1 MMADMDASSTIGA
14 IETGMTY
21 GYKLVLF
28 LLLLIIPLFLIQE
41 VSGRIGVA
49 TKKGLGE
56 VIREN
61 YDRKIALLLTLPMFL
76 TDMATYTIEYLG
88 AALGLAILGIPPLI
102 GVFII
107 FLVHIL
113 ILIKRE
119 YIFTERILLGV
130 SLVMIIG
137 FALTLLKRGIVNEP
151 LFYFS
156 PTPQY
161 IFFLSANAGAVIM
174 PFMLFFQAS
183 ATAEKMISVNIEKK
197 KAIKLMRIETL
208 IGGIV
213 TELLMV
219 IVEMASTGLDEPSIY
234 SPKSFENAF
243 SLIAGPLSPYIFSIG
258 LVSSA
263 FLALVVISLG
273 SAWGAAEALSIP
285 RNRIFMLYLFE
296 SIPALVITILT
307 PAPQLG
313 NEILNLLS
321 YFTLIVLGPA
331 IVMGLIARN
340 KRIMGEYT
348 TNRWNNV
355 AYWLSVI
362 IISTLG
368 ILSLL

>member
-1 MMADMDASSTIGA
+1 
-14 IETGMTY
+14 
-21 GYKLVLF
+21 
-28 LLLLIIPLFLIQE
+28 
-41 VSGRIGVA
+41 
-49 TKKGLGE
+49 
-56 VIREN
+56 
-61 YDRKIALLLTLPMFL
+61 
-76 TDMATYTIEYLG
+76 
-88 AALGLAILGIPPLI
+88 
-102 GVFII
+102 
-107 FLVHIL
+107 
-113 ILIKRE
+113 
-119 YIFTERILLGV
+119 
-130 SLVMIIG
+130 
-137 FALTLLKRGIVNEP
+137 
-151 LFYFS
+151 
-156 PTPQY
+156 
-161 IFFLSANAGAVIM
+161 
-174 PFMLFFQAS
+174 
-183 ATAEKMISVNIEKK
+183 
-197 KAIKLMRIETL
+197 MRIETL

-273 SAWGAAEALSIP
+273 SAWGTAEALSIP

-296 SIPALVITILT
+296 SIPALVTTILT

-331 IVMGLIARN
+331 IVMGLITRN

-348 TNRWNNV
+348 NNRWNNV